1 MAAFRDNAGR
11 EWTLAINV
19 GVIQRVRD
27 RLGVDLLEAA
37 EADLLARFARDA
49 VLLVNAL
56 RCLVEPEAR
65 QRGVSDEE
73 FGAAMTGGAID
84 EATDTLVA
92 GLLDFFPRPQRAKAL
107 GKMLA
112 LVDEHR
118 RTLEE
123 MAAKYPPPAESGGA
137 PGGSAG
143 NSPESSASTP
153 PA

>member
-1 MAAFRDNAGR
+1 MATFKDNAGR
-11 EWTLAINV
+11 TWTLAINI
-19 GVIQRVRD
+19 GAIQRVRD
-27 RLGVDLLEAA
+27 RLKMDLLEAA

-56 RCLVEPEAR
+56 WCLVEPEAR

-73 FGAAMTGGAID
+73 FGVAMTGGALD
-84 EATDTLVA
+84 GATDALVA
-92 GLLDFFPRPQRAKAL
+92 ALLDFFPRPQRAKAL

-123 MAAKYPPPAESGGA
+123 MAKKYPSEAA
-137 PGGSAG
+137 PGGPAG
-143 NSPESSASTP
+143 NSPESSESTP
-153 PA
+153 PE